1 MEHKTIE
8 RVENSLIEHPP
19 YTLTGIS
26 ERLFVRAFRSFVYNQ
41 MWEDPRIDIRA
52 LRLDGDSRILTICSA
67 GCNVMNYLVR
77 RPAWITAVDLNPHH
91 IHLARLKLACAKYLP
106 NYEDFWSFFGVAKGS
121 KNLDLYRRHVRRHLD
136 DATRSYWDGSLVRR
150 LTRNNRIRYFKE
162 GFYRK
167 TLLGRLIGLL
177 NFMGEVTVGPLE
189 SLREARTLEEQEAW
203 WREKVAP
210 FFDKKIVKFVANT
223 PLWTIGMGIPP
234 CQREI
239 IEKEIGGSVTEVF
252 LERSRRLVAGF
263 PLEDNY
269 FTWQALLGGYD
280 AENRKAVPA
289 YLRPEN
295 YDTLKA
301 FVDRVDT
308 QKTLYID
315 HLQQQQPHTY
325 NRFALSDSMDWMK
338 PPQIA
343 AQWEEIARVGE
354 PGSRIVFRTGASQSP
369 VETALPPELKRRFRY
384 KKELSEDLHRK
395 DRAAVYGGFHCY
407 VLDP

>member
-1 MEHKTIE
+1 MMTESLKK
-8 RVENSLIEHPP
+8 VQNSLIEHPP
-19 YTLTGIS
+19 YTLTGLS
-26 ERLFVRAFRSFVYNQ
+26 ERLFVQAFRGFVYNQ
-41 MWEDPRIDIRA
+41 MWEDPRIDIEA
-52 LRLDGDSRILTICSA
+52 LRLDGNSRILTICSA

-106 NYEDFWSFFGVAKGS
+106 VYEDFWSFFGLGKGT
-121 KNLDLYRRHVRRHLD
+121 KNLDLYRKHVRSHLD
-136 DATRSYWDGSLVRR
+136 DATRNYWDGSLVRR
-150 LTRNNRIRYFKE
+150 LTGNGRIRYFQK

-177 NFMGEVTVGPLE
+177 NFMGEITVGPLE
-189 SLREARTLEEQEAW
+189 SLRDARTLEDQEAW

-210 FFDKKIVKFVANT
+210 FFDKKIVKIVAST
-223 PLWTIGMGIPP
+223 PLWTVGMGIPP
-234 CQREI
+234 RQQKI
-239 IEKEIGGSVTEVF
+239 IENEIGGSVTEVF

-263 PLEDNY
+263 PLTDNY

-280 AENRKAVPA
+280 AENRQAVPA

-295 YDTLKA
+295 YDTLKTYSDHA
-301 FVDRVDT
+301 DT
-308 QKTLYID
+308 CRSLYVD
-315 HLQQQQPHTY
+315 HLQAQNPGTY
-325 NRFALSDSMDWMK
+325 NRFVLSDSMDWMN

-343 AQWEEIARVGE
+343 AQWAQIARVGE
-354 PGSRIVFRTGASQSP
+354 PGSRIVFRTGASRSP
-369 VETALPPELKRRFRY
+369 IETALPIELKHRFRY
-384 KKELSEDLHRK
+384 EKELSRKLHLQ